1 MGASRSHHGRRTVS
15 APSLA
20 APFGEFNNVIF
31 SGKLLLCV
39 LPGAGP
45 ESLHS
50 VKWHPRQSNVIAI
63 SSETGIFLF
72 DIFHAS
78 RMFGGEPIDH
88 NDLYRL
94 AQPFAVPSVSTYFV

>member
-1 MGASRSHHGRRTVS
+1 M
-15 APSLA
+15 
-20 APFGEFNNVIF
+20 
-31 SGKLLLCV
+31 

-45 ESLHS
+45 ENLHS
-50 VKWHPRQSNVIAI
+50 VKWHPRQTNLIAI

-72 DIFHAS
+72 DIFHAF

-94 AQPFAVPSVSTYFV
+94 AQPFPVPSVIVKFV